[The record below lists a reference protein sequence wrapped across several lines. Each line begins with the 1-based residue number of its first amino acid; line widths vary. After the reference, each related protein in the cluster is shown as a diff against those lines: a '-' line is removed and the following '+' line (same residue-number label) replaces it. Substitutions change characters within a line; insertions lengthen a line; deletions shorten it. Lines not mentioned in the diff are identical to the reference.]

1 MLRELGIFFDE
12 KGRLHYIK
20 NNELISMSNLSMDP
34 LLTVTAITQ
43 YVHPML
49 FFSSR

>member
-43 YVHPML
+43 YVRPEL
-49 FFSSR
+49 FFSSH